1 MRGRGGFV
9 LVTTLWVLAIA
20 TVLVIGFAHRAFLE
34 ARAAGYALDQAQA
47 RMMAQAAV
55 NRGVIELRNKFYKDL
70 LLEEQG
76 QAASTHLGQPWAQV
90 MALHQEGGFFEME
103 ESNEVDGVW
112 LAIEDAER
120 RINVNAAPEPVLDN
134 IKSLSRGVARSISKR
149 RTEESH
155 EGDGIAYFQVLE
167 ELRYIRGV
175 KEEDWYGEEGK
186 PGLRDLLTVWG
197 NPQININ
204 TAPREV
210 LACIPKLDDAAI
222 DAILKYRGDEAVD
235 AEGLSGGEGESEGEL
250 GRAAAPGRGNRA
262 LRGFA
267 SVEDLQKHTDIRGD
281 SMQAIQ
287 QFCSFQSSFFIIR
300 GIATRQGG
308 KVRVECRA
316 VVSSSGEDASIL
328 DWQEVTVGS

>member
-1 MRGRGGFV
+1 MKRRGGFV

-20 TVLVIGFAHRAFLE
+20 TVLVIGFSHRSFLE
-34 ARAAGYALDQAQA
+34 ARAAGYSLDQAQA

-76 QAASTHLGQPWAQV
+76 QVASTHLGQPWAQL
-90 MALHQEGGFFEME
+90 MALHEEGGFFDMGD
-103 ESNEVDGVW
+103 NNLVDGVW
-112 LAIEDAER
+112 LQIEDAER
-120 RINVNAAPEPVLDN
+120 RINVNTAPEPLLEN
-134 IKSLSRGVARSISKR
+134 IESLNRGVARSIKKR

-155 EGDGIAYFQVLE
+155 EGDGISSFQALE

-175 KEEDWYGEEGK
+175 KDEDWYGEDGK
-186 PGLRDLLTVWG
+186 PGLRDLLSVWG
-197 NPQININ
+197 SPQVNIN

-210 LACIPKLDDAAI
+210 LECIPKLEDAAI
-222 DAILKYRGDEAVD
+222 DAILKFRGDEALD
-235 AEGLSGGEGESEGEL
+235 EEDGAEVEGEEEGEL
-250 GRAAAPGRGNRA
+250 GRATAPGRGNRA
-262 LRGFA
+262 VRGFA
-267 SVEDLQKHTDIRGD
+267 SPEDLAKQTDIRGD

-316 VVSSSGEDASIL
+316 VVSSSGEDATIL